1 MADPGAAAAQASA
14 YAGLGNTIAQLGA
27 AGMQMAARVRQ
38 IEDGGKI
45 AEFSARM
52 EKTASD
58 FSIQL
63 MTRED
68 TEKWPGD
75 WQKTAEAL
83 RQEAKKLGISSGALA
98 QFEQKFTQWNT
109 RLTIGFETQAA
120 TKSIEIARG
129 RVANAYQFHL
139 DNQNYEAARDT
150 LSTAHATGIL
160 DSVALEKGLMDTDKA
175 ARHNDVLAD
184 IETDAAVWLNDNTNP
199 LPGYDMAEWN
209 RLRSHARSVER
220 QVTYEQSAN
229 VMDRII
235 TGHISRPEQIE
246 QEAAMLRPTERAK
259 LVDFLASYQRAE
271 ADNLRHN
278 PDWQAEQVGRFNA
291 LLADYVPVTGDSPD
305 MPGLELNGIV
315 KAMPDGPLKDDM
327 TRQVRAVLDNQQAE
341 AKTALDLQLAEVTA
355 AAKRGQFDPPTA
367 EPEEF
372 DTDRALRDGWLS
384 KANVQNLQGLGYSQN
399 QAKEIVGEDDLNKRR
414 NKFRELWQQRENKEA
429 TGRPWDEAVKD
440 ALLDGRSTF
449 TLEAGADP
457 DELSANRALR
467 TGKIEIQMRD
477 WARQHPELARDPE
490 KIRAQLHKI
499 SGMEFRRPAARLS
512 APPRRAAAATGEVPT
527 ETSMTLPPAT
537 GQFGVSYQTRE
548 YHKQSKAGA
557 RQVSLDFNDSN
568 NPAARGVEVIIPDD
582 HTPEERQIAQRYV
595 DATVEWFASKGVQV
609 PSRGVKTRSEN
620 GRGTPGRFH
629 TEPFFINDQAALAA
643 VQNDPAGYSQVL
655 ASTLGT
661 LAGVTFI
668 APHKK
673 NDPGASRG
681 NVNERDFARTY
692 LLPKLAEIRNS

>member
-1 MADPGAAAAQASA
+1 
-14 YAGLGNTIAQLGA
+14 
-27 AGMQMAARVRQ
+27 
-38 IEDGGKI
+38 
-45 AEFSARM
+45 
-52 EKTASD
+52 
-58 FSIQL
+58 
-63 MTRED
+63 
-68 TEKWPGD
+68 
-75 WQKTAEAL
+75 
-83 RQEAKKLGISSGALA
+83 
-98 QFEQKFTQWNT
+98 
-109 RLTIGFETQAA
+109 
-120 TKSIEIARG
+120 
-129 RVANAYQFHL
+129 VANAYQFHL

-184 IETDAAVWLNDNTNP
+184 IETDPAVWLNDNTNP

-259 LVDFLASYQRAE
+259 LTDFLASYQRAE

-278 PDWQAEQVGRFNA
+278 PDWQAEQIGRFNA

-305 MPGLELNGIV
+305 MPGVELNAIV
-315 KAMPDGPLKDDM
+315 KAMPDGPRKDDM
-327 TRQVRAVLDNQQAE
+327 ERRVRAVLDNQQAE

-384 KANVQNLQGLGYSQN
+384 EANVQNLQGLGYSQN
-399 QAKEIVGEDDLNKRR
+399 QAEEIVAEPDLNKRR

-512 APPRRAAAATGEVPT
+512 APPRRVGAATGEVPT
-527 ETSMTLPPAT
+527 ETSMTLPRDLMEMVKSFEGFNPKAYSDYKQWSVGYGTRGKPGETITRQEAERRLTSELAAARSQVKNHAARINLDLAPNELDALTSFQYNT
-537 GQFGVSYQTRE
+537 GSVSKLLAGGARSKQE
-548 YHKQSKAGA
+548 IADAMLLYHKAGGKPLEGLKK
-557 RQVSLDFNDSN
+557 RR
-568 NPAARGVEVIIPDD
+568 AA
-582 HTPEERQIAQRYV
+582 ERNLFLNA
-595 DATVEWFASKGVQV
+595 
-609 PSRGVKTRSEN
+609 
-620 GRGTPGRFH
+620 
-629 TEPFFINDQAALAA
+629 
-643 VQNDPAGYSQVL
+643 
-655 ASTLGT
+655 
-661 LAGVTFI
+661 
-668 APHKK
+668 
-673 NDPGASRG
+673 
-681 NVNERDFARTY
+681 
-692 LLPKLAEIRNS
+692 